1 MSEDQ
6 SWRIEN
12 NPYPAPENKIK
23 VSWYEYMLSIF
34 LLVGIGYIGINLI
47 SKISKKLK

>member
-12 NPYPAPENKIK
+12 NPYPAPENEIK
-23 VSWYEYMLSIF
+23 VSWYEYVLSIF
-34 LLVGIGYIGINLI
+34 FLVGIVYIGGQLI
-47 SKISKKLK
+47 TLVIKKLK